1 MKTTKFPDNPNRKM
15 QKTQRYLALDVL
27 RGMTIAFMILV
38 NTPGSWQFIYPPLKH
53 ATWHGCTPTDLVFP
67 FFLFVVGVSMFFSF
81 AKYENRLTQDSLV
94 RIHRR
99 FVLIFAIG
107 LFINS
112 YPQWITDFSELRIM
126 GVLQRIA
133 VAYLLASFI
142 VLTVSR
148 KWVIILAGIILL
160 GYWAVLYFL
169 GGDDPYSLTGNV
181 TIPFDSAILGENH
194 LYKGFRHNGQPV
206 PFDPEGLLSSIPAVV
221 TVLLGYL
228 AGHIIKKTPKNKV
241 PVKLLTYGVIFTL
254 AGYLWSFILP
264 LNKPLWTSS
273 YVLYTA
279 GLAAILFA
287 VLIYLIDVK
296 GYKKWTSFFVVFG
309 LNPLFIFALSGIWAK
324 TLWYIIRFE
333 DVREGVITGSGWL
346 YQHIFV
352 PIAGNMNGS
361 LLYAITHVVFFWFI
375 GYILYRKKIFI
386 KV

>member
-1 MKTTKFPDNPNRKM
+1 ML
-15 QKTQRYLALDVL
+15 KTQRYLALDVL

-53 ATWHGCTPTDLVFP
+53 AAWHGCTPTDLVFP

-81 AKYENRLTQDSLV
+81 SKYENRLTKDSLLRV
-94 RIHRR
+94 TRR

-112 YPQWITDFSELRIM
+112 YPQWITDYSQLRIM

-133 VAYLLASFI
+133 VAYLLASLI
-142 VLTVSR
+142 VLTFSR
-148 KWVIILAGIILL
+148 KWVVVWGIVILL
-160 GYWAVLYFL
+160 VYWAVLFFF
-169 GGDDPYSLTGNV
+169 GGEEPYSLTGNV
-181 TIPFDSAILGENH
+181 TIPFDSKILGENH
-194 LYKGFRHNGQPV
+194 LYKGFRHDGQAV
-206 PFDPEGLLSSIPAVV
+206 PFDPEGLLSSLPAVV

-228 AGHIIKKTPKNKV
+228 AGYTIKKTEKNRV
-241 PVKLLTYGVIFTL
+241 PVKLFIYGVIFTL
-254 AGYLWSFILP
+254 AGFLWSFILP

-287 VLIYLIDVK
+287 VLIYLIDIR

-324 TLWYIIRFE
+324 TLWYIVRFE
-333 DVREGVITGSGWL
+333 DAQGTIVTGSGWL
-346 YQHIFV
+346 YQHVFV
-352 PIAGNMNGS
+352 PLAGNWNGS
-361 LLYAITHVVFFWFI
+361 LLYAITHVVFFWLI